1 MDDSFGALNP
11 DPYIKIFDQVGNLIW
26 TSSVL
31 IDDNFPVSWNVSNLL
46 LQNQIYTIEVWD
58 EDGFWTSDDFCGS
71 IDFQG
76 FSNSSTV
83 TNGGGETIN
92 YTTLVVPP
100 TPITS
105 IDTIYVNDYPYS
117 PVLVYDTLNNLIY
130 TQADSIAMQWY
141 YYNSPIPGATD
152 TFIEPFSSGLY
163 SLVVVNQYGCSATSL
178 EVFVVICDSS
188 YQPILDDNG
197 STAWMLDSA
206 LYSNLQWYDN
216 NGPVNGANQSFFPA
230 QSIGFYYI
238 VATDEFGCSYSSES
252 VFLSPFMNSESI
264 PFSNLLK
271 IWPNPISK
279 NDHLNIHLDN
289 VIDKDVQIELY
300 DIAGRQVFK
309 VDLKSKLF
317 PYKLNQQD
325 FIGLSDGLY
334 YIVVSF
340 DGNSII
346 RKLIKSSD

>member
-1 MDDSFGALNP
+1 M
-11 DPYIKIFDQVGNLIW
+11 
-26 TSSVL
+26 
-31 IDDNFPVSWNVSNLL
+31 
-46 LQNQIYTIEVWD
+46 QNQIYTIEVWD

-188 YQPILDDNG
+188 YQPMLDDNG

-206 LYSNLQWYDN
+206 LYSNLQWYGS
-216 NGPVNGANQSFFPA
+216 NGIINGANHPFFPA
-230 QSIGFYYI
+230 TQTGEYYI
-238 VATDEFGCSYSSES
+238 VATDTFGCSYSSES
-252 VFLSPFMNSESI
+252 VFLSPPMDSELI
-264 PFSNLLK
+264 PFIGNIKVGPNPFSNNYPLIIYLENVGFLNGK
-271 IWPNPISK
+271 IVLTDLYGRIVFHRSVDSYSFPYRFSYDDISK
-279 NDHLNIHLDN
+279 LSNGFYYLDISFGEH
-289 VIDKDVQIELY
+289 VLRK
-300 DIAGRQVFK
+300 K
-309 VDLKSKLF
+309 VVKTES
-317 PYKLNQQD
+317 N
-325 FIGLSDGLY
+325 
-334 YIVVSF
+334 
-340 DGNSII
+340 
-346 RKLIKSSD
+346 